1 MVWSELPGRHVTEE
15 TIMKPALLCLSA
27 ALAIGLTACD
37 SSPAEIE
44 IEDEAP
50 VTPLQ
55 AKGGNGGGGNG
66 GGGKGGGA
74 ITVSMS
80 GHLAGAEQAISGK
93 NDNRT
98 LSAKGDYTLTMTID
112 LANLVCGDLPG
123 SIPDES
129 GLVALVQGQ
138 TPRLGTL
145 DVKYDKTGPDA
156 GRVDSWTTT
165 IGQYKYWVQFF
176 RWASA
181 DVSDNGV
188 TTVSYRGGSIV
199 VFKMKGR
206 RFLSREQCFGS
217 FVDYDLTAR

>member
-1 MVWSELPGRHVTEE
+1 
-15 TIMKPALLCLSA
+15 MKPAVLCLSA
-27 ALAIGLTACD
+27 VLAIGLAACD
-37 SSPAEIE
+37 SSPVE
-44 IEDEAP
+44 IEDQALG
-50 VTPLQ
+50 TPLQ
-55 AKGGNGGGGNG
+55 AKGGGGNG
-66 GGGKGGGA
+66 GGGGGTGGGDIA
-74 ITVSMS
+74 VSML
-80 GHLAGAEQAISGK
+80 GHLDAAEQAISGK
-93 NDNRT
+93 NDQRT

-112 LANLVCGDLPG
+112 LENLVCGDLPG

-165 IGQYKYWVQFF
+165 IGQNQYRVAFF

-181 DVSDNGV
+181 DLSENGV
-188 TTVSYRGGSIV
+188 TTVSYRGGSIE

-206 RFLSREQCFGS
+206 RFLSREQCFGD
-217 FVDYDLTAR
+217 FVDYDLVAK

>member
-1 MVWSELPGRHVTEE
+1 
-15 TIMKPALLCLSA
+15 MKPALLCLSA
-27 ALAIGLTACD
+27 ALAIGLAACD
-37 SSPAEIE
+37 SSPVEIE
-44 IEDEAP
+44 VEALG
-50 VTPLQ
+50 TPLH
-55 AKGGNGGGGNG
+55 AKGGNG

-165 IGQYKYWVQFF
+165 IGQNQYRVAFF

-181 DVSDNGV
+181 DLSENGM
-188 TTVSYRGGSIV
+188 TTVSYRGGSIE

-206 RFLSREQCFGS
+206 RFLSREQCFGD
-217 FVDYDLTAR
+217 FVDYDLVAR

>member
-1 MVWSELPGRHVTEE
+1 
-15 TIMKPALLCLSA
+15 MKPALLCLSA

-37 SSPAEIE
+37 SSPVE
-44 IEDEAP
+44 IEDEALD
-50 VTPLQ
+50 TPLQ
-55 AKGGNGGGGNG
+55 AKGGNG

-129 GLVALVQGQ
+129 GLVALVQNQ

-145 DVKYDKTGPDA
+145 DIKFDKTGPDA
-156 GRVDSWTTT
+156 GRVDTWTTT
-165 IGQYKYWVQFF
+165 IGQYNYRVQFF

-181 DVSDNGV
+181 DLSQNGV
-188 TTVSYRGGSIV
+188 TTVSYRGGSIE
-199 VFKMKGR
+199 VFKMKAK
-206 RFLSREQCFGS
+206 RFLSREQCFGA

>member
-1 MVWSELPGRHVTEE
+1 
-15 TIMKPALLCLSA
+15 MKPVLLCLTA

-37 SSPAEIE
+37 GSPVEIE
-44 IEDEAP
+44 NEALG
-50 VTPLQ
+50 TLQ
-55 AKGGNGGGGNG
+55 AKGGNGGGNG
-66 GGGKGGGA
+66 GGGGGGGGGLL
-74 ITVSMS
+74 VSMS
-80 GHLAGAEQAISGK
+80 GHLSGAEQTISGK

-138 TPRLGTL
+138 TPRAGTL

-165 IGQYKYWVQFF
+165 IGQNQYKVAFF

-181 DVSDNGV
+181 ELSENGV
-188 TTVSYRGGSIV
+188 TTVSYRGGSIE
-199 VFKMKGR
+199 VFKMKGKR
-206 RFLSREQCFGS
+206 LLSREQCFGD
-217 FVDYDLTAR
+217 FVDYDMTAG